1 MIGIVIWVSFL
12 KSETKEMSQ
21 NATSNKAFEIESNS
35 IDYVDASQRNGH
47 VKDLFTLWFCTNIAP
62 LAVITGAMSVQTFHL
77 NIMSALTAIILGHF
91 FGASIL
97 ALTSAQGPQVGIPQ
111 MIQSRAQ
118 FGRYGALLVVIFTTF
133 IYLGFFTSNI
143 ILSGK
148 TLHTVI
154 PAIPVPTATVIGAIT
169 ATLIGIIGYHFIHK
183 FNKIGTWF
191 MGGALLI
198 GFALMIPHV
207 TADVLAKGFFNLKG
221 WFAMFCVC
229 AIWQISFSPYT
240 SDYSRY
246 LPKEIGI
253 FKPFIYTY
261 LGAALG
267 TVVAFCFGMLAV
279 SLFTINDAM
288 EAVKTATGG
297 FGVVLMILFLCNI
310 IGHNAMNLYGASLSF
325 ITAIQTFAGKWIPT
339 KSTRIILSIF
349 VLILATSTALWASSS
364 FISYFLNFIFA
375 LLFILVPWVVINLMD
390 FYYINKM
397 QYDIASI
404 FDEHGG
410 QYGKYNMKTL
420 VTYFVGIVVQIPFL
434 TNSFFTG
441 RWANVIQDVDISWIV
456 GMIVTAVVYFVFNQ
470 SKVTARDYTVSTKKC

>member
-1 MIGIVIWVSFL
+1 
-12 KSETKEMSQ
+12 MSQ
-21 NATSNKAFEIESNS
+21 NATTGKAFEIESNS
-35 IDYVDASQRNGH
+35 IDYVDPSQRNGN

-62 LAVITGAMSVQTFHL
+62 LAVITGAMAVQTFKL
-77 NIMSALTAIILGHF
+77 NIISAFTAILFGHF
-91 FGASIL
+91 FGAAIL

-154 PAIPVPTATVIGAIT
+154 PAIPIPTATVIGAIV

-207 TADVLAKGFFNLKG
+207 TAEVLAKGSFNLKG

-253 FKPFIYTY
+253 FKPFINTY

-267 TVVAFCFGMLAV
+267 TIIAFSFGMLAV
-279 SLFTINDAM
+279 SIMTTNDAM
-288 EAVKTATGG
+288 LAVKTVTGG
-297 FGVVLMILFLCNI
+297 FGYVLMILFLCNI

-325 ITAIQTFAGKWIPT
+325 ITAIQTFAGKWIPS
-339 KSTRIILSIF
+339 KNTRIFLSIF
-349 VLILATSTALWASSS
+349 VLILSTGTALWASSS

-375 LLFILVPWVVINLMD
+375 LLFILIPWVVINLMD
-390 FYYINKM
+390 FYYINKKR
-397 QYDIASI
+397 YDIDSI
-404 FDEHGG
+404 FDENGG
-410 QYGKYNMKTL
+410 KYGKYNVKTL
-420 VTYFVGIVVQIPFL
+420 AAYFIGIGVQIPFL

-441 RWANVIQDVDISWIV
+441 TFANIIPDVDISWIV
-456 GMIVTAVVYFVFNQ
+456 GMLVTAVIYYLLNQ
-470 SKVTARDYTVSTKKC
+470 SKVSARHYDVSTKKC

>member
-1 MIGIVIWVSFL
+1 
-12 KSETKEMSQ
+12 MSQ
-21 NATSNKAFEIESNS
+21 NATTGKAFEIESNS
-35 IDYVDASQRNGH
+35 IDYVDPSQRNGN

-62 LAVITGAMSVQTFHL
+62 LAVITGAMAVQTFKL
-77 NIMSALTAIILGHF
+77 NIISAFTAILFGHF
-91 FGASIL
+91 FGAAIL

-154 PAIPVPTATVIGAIT
+154 PAIPIPTATVIGAIV

-207 TADVLAKGFFNLKG
+207 TAEVLAKGSFNLKG

-253 FKPFIYTY
+253 FKPFINTY

-267 TVVAFCFGMLAV
+267 TIIAFSFGMLAV
-279 SLFTINDAM
+279 SIMTTNDAM
-288 EAVKTATGG
+288 LAVKTITGG
-297 FGVVLMILFLCNI
+297 FGYVLMILFLCNI

-325 ITAIQTFAGKWIPT
+325 ITAIQTFAGKWIPS
-339 KSTRIILSIF
+339 KNTRIFLSIF
-349 VLILATSTALWASSS
+349 VLILSTGTALWASSS

-375 LLFILVPWVVINLMD
+375 LLFILIPWVVINLMD
-390 FYYINKM
+390 FYYINKKR
-397 QYDIASI
+397 YDIDSI
-404 FDEHGG
+404 FDENGG
-410 QYGKYNMKTL
+410 KYGKYNVKTL
-420 VTYFVGIVVQIPFL
+420 AAYFIGIVVQIPFL

-441 RWANVIQDVDISWIV
+441 TFANIIPDVDISWIV
-456 GMIVTAVVYFVFNQ
+456 GMLVTAVIYYLLNQ
-470 SKVTARDYTVSTKKC
+470 SKVSARHYDVSTKKC